1 MKRLGG
7 YIICLIVLTA
17 LTACG
22 GGGPKGPQRPANRDD
37 RSRRDSD
44 LVTMIQVNQRMAEEA
59 DREVMRYVQADTL
72 LRYAQCSQGAWV
84 ARTTNL
90 PDNEQPKM
98 GEPVQIHML
107 VYTLDG
113 RDLLQD
119 VEGEFTLGRGEL
131 PLGIEYALRELRR
144 GESGRI
150 LAPWHAA
157 FGVDGAD
164 NIAPY
169 SNVRI
174 EITIH

>member
-1 MKRLGG
+1 MKRLVE
-7 YIICLIVLTA
+7 YITCLIL

-22 GGGPKGPQRPANRDD
+22 GGGPQGPQRPANRDH
-37 RSRRDSD
+37 RSQRDSD
-44 LVTMIQVNQRMAEEA
+44 LVAMIQVNQRMAEEA
-59 DREVMRYVQADTL
+59 DREVIRYVQADTV
-72 LRYAQCSQGAWV
+72 LRYAQCNQGAWV
-84 ARTTNL
+84 ARTTEM

-113 RDLLQD
+113 QDLLQD

-144 GESGRI
+144 GEQGRI

-164 NIAPY
+164 NIPPY

-174 EITIH
+174 EITIY

>member
-1 MKRLGG
+1 MKRLVG
-7 YIICLIVLTA
+7 YIICLIL

-22 GGGPKGPQRPANRDD
+22 GRGPQGPQRPANRDD

-44 LVTMIQVNQRMAEEA
+44 LVAMIQVNQRMAEEA
-59 DREVMRYVQADTL
+59 DREVIRYVQADTL
-72 LRYAQCSQGAWV
+72 HRYAQCNQGAWV
-84 ARTTNL
+84 ARLTEML
-90 PDNEQPKM
+90 ENEQPKM
-98 GEPVQIHML
+98 GEPVQLHML

-113 RDLLQD
+113 RDLLWD
-119 VEGEFTLGRGEL
+119 VEGEFTIGRGEL

-144 GESGRI
+144 GEQGRI

-164 NIAPY
+164 NIPPY